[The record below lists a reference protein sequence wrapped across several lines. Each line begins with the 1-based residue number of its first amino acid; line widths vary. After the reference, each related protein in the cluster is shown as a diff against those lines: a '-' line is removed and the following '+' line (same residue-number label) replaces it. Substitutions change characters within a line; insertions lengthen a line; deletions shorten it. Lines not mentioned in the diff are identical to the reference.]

1 MTAEETP
8 PDIKDPRADIWR
20 DDVLERRG
28 FADFLTKA
36 LTEQARAVSERQ
48 QRGLTV
54 ALDAGWGTGKT
65 FFVKHWAADLKQR
78 GHPVV
83 IFDAWE
89 NDLGEEAA
97 ISLMAAIKKM
107 IDEWVAQMP
116 VKQGLA
122 VHTSEILRDGVKE
135 LRRAVLPASKVV
147 ATAMLKKF
155 TGVGFKELMDAVD
168 GDDALSVE
176 PQEKISSEKIEA
188 GLDKIFESALGEQSK
203 RSDAIKNFKVSISR
217 ALELIEKNT
226 KATLPAFVFVDE
238 LDRCRPPYAI
248 SLLEEIKHIFGMPN
262 VCFIVST
269 NLEQLSHSICGVYGA
284 GFNGGGYLKRFFDHE
299 FTLLAPD
306 NANHARLLLQEAPIL
321 STRKLALGLPDNLV
335 YPKEAAPAHAVAL
348 IFDAFDLDLRS
359 QRQVFMIADLAAASI
374 DKNKSIFL
382 LWLFFLS
389 ALIHRRGDLFSELIN
404 NPGNNVSL
412 NAIFAPQLYKETL
425 ISFFDTDDFGRK
437 NKNITV
443 DLKAV
448 IGQYFTWSNQD
459 LEKILERGRSDSYPQ
474 TNSNDFRAEM
484 PNPKYGNKKY
494 FPSIANYFK
503 LVKYAGYVK
512 EEKVD

>member
-1 MTAEETP
+1 MTDEEIP
-8 PDIKDPRADIWR
+8 PDVKDPRAAIWL

-65 FFVKHWAADLKQR
+65 FFVKHWAEDLKQR

-116 VKQGLA
+116 TKQGLA
-122 VHTSEILRDGVKE
+122 VRTREMLRDGVKE

-155 TGVGFKELMDAVD
+155 TGVVYTEFMDAVD
-168 GDDALSVE
+168 GDDVLSVE
-176 PQEKISSEKIEA
+176 PQETLSSEKIEA
-188 GLDKIFESALGEQSK
+188 GLDKIFESALGEQTK
-203 RSDAIKNFKVSISR
+203 RSDAIRNFKMSMSK
-217 ALELIEKNT
+217 ALELIDQNT
-226 KATLPAFVFVDE
+226 EATLPAFVFVDE

-248 SLLEEIKHIFGMPN
+248 SLLEEIKHIFGMPG

-269 NLEQLSHSICGVYGA
+269 NLQQLSHSICGVYGA
-284 GFNGGGYLKRFFDHE
+284 GFNGSGYLKRFFDHE

-306 NANHARLLLQEAPIL
+306 NANHAKLLFQEASIL
-321 STRKLALGLPDNLV
+321 STRKLVLGLPDNLM
-335 YPKEAAPAHAVAL
+335 YPKKATREDAVAL

-359 QRQVFMIADLAAASI
+359 QKQVFMIADLAAASI
-374 DKNKSIFL
+374 EEKNSIFL

-389 ALIHRRGDLFSELIN
+389 ALIHRRADLFSELIN

-412 NAIFAPQLYKETL
+412 NAIFSSQLYKETG
-425 ISFFDTDDFGRK
+425 ISFFVTDDFGRK
-437 NKNITV
+437 NKSIIV

-448 IGQYFTWSNQD
+448 ISQYFTWSSQD
-459 LEKILERGRSDSYPQ
+459 LEKILERGHSDYYPQ

-484 PNPKYGNKKY
+484 PNPSYINKKY
-494 FPSIANYFK
+494 FPSIANYFR